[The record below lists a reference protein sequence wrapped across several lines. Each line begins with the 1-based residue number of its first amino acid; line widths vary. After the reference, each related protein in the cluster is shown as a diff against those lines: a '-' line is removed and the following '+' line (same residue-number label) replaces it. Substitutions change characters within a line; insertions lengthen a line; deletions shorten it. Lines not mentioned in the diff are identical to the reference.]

1 MMEKETV
8 RSKIILVGLS
18 LSPLFINN

>member
-1 MMEKETV
+1 MEKETV